1 MTGPT
6 PLLKKPEQA
15 KKRSALTVFTGR
27 KYGSDTN
34 AIPTDLKE
42 LRKVA
47 QVPWCASP
55 HDGRDK
61 YIRTFEED
69 EIEKLYDLREDPAEL
84 TNLALLKK
92 HGARLA
98 RCVPRQSPN
107 CGAPSQG
114 SSTICRPREL
124 TSEPKG
130 ID

>member
-47 QVPWCASP
+47 
-55 HDGRDK
+55 
-61 YIRTFEED
+61 
-69 EIEKLYDLREDPAEL
+69 
-84 TNLALLKK
+84 
-92 HGARLA
+92 
-98 RCVPRQSPN
+98 
-107 CGAPSQG
+107 
-114 SSTICRPREL
+114 
-124 TSEPKG
+124 
-130 ID
+130 

>member
-42 LRKVA
+42 LPKVA

-55 HDGRDK
+55 HDGRD
-61 YIRTFEED
+61 
-69 EIEKLYDLREDPAEL
+69 EIHPHLR
-84 TNLALLKK
+84 
-92 HGARLA
+92 GR
-98 RCVPRQSPN
+98 
-107 CGAPSQG
+107 
-114 SSTICRPREL
+114 
-124 TSEPKG
+124 
-130 ID
+130 